1 MNLKRMMTMMR
12 KTLMKTLSENGASL
26 RMNLKR
32 MVTMT
37 IINRLHADL
46 HLDCGRHEVLLDG
59 LKRAELN
66 LYKNLVGFVLVCDQ
80 RGARQQVRQGG

>member
-1 MNLKRMMTMMR
+1 MMR

-46 HLDCGRHEVLLDG
+46 HFDCGRHEVFLDG

-66 LYKNLVGFVLVCDQ
+66 FHKNLVCFVLVRDQ
-80 RGARQQVRQGG
+80 RGARQQARQGGE